1 MNFSSRRARWW
12 LAICLFAVAWFGC
25 LDYRRL
31 IDPDEGRYAEI
42 AREMVVSGDWLTPR
56 LNGFRYFEKPPLQY
70 WATATAFSLF
80 GEHHWSARLWAAL
93 TGFLGVLFT
102 AFAAGRLFDR
112 QTGWMAGVV
121 LASSLLWNLI
131 GHVNSLD
138 MGVSAFLAAAI
149 FALCLAQRDGATPVE
164 SRRWQD
170 GAWVLLALATLSKGL
185 IGIVLPAAA
194 VTIYALWQRDLDLF
208 RRIRLWRGLGIF
220 LLLAAPWFIAV
231 SLTNPGFAEFFF
243 VHEHFQRFLTTVHHR
258 YAPVWYFVP
267 ILLAGILPWLG
278 SLWPGIK
285 DGWRADEGKHFQPQR
300 LLLVW
305 AGLVFVFFSL
315 SDSKLTSY
323 ILPMFPALAV
333 LIARHL
339 TIPGHGRANAWLMLG
354 AGLLGLCIVPFAI
367 YRANTPDM
375 EEIYRHYQQ
384 WLYAA
389 AILFVAGGGAAIFL
403 LRKRAQTAGI
413 ALLAVTSFCGGQAI
427 LLGHDAFGAVNS
439 AHDIALRVRALVPPG
454 VPFYSVDVY
463 DQSFQFYLQRTTTM
477 VIDKDELEFGIAQE
491 PEKFVPDLASFIA
504 RWQREPNAWAMMQT
518 DTWEQLQAQGLP
530 MLEVTRDARR
540 VVVRKP

>member
-1 MNFSSRRARWW
+1 MNFSSRRAGWW

-121 LASSLLWNLI
+121 LAGSLLWGLV
-131 GHVNSLD
+131 GHVNTLD

-231 SLTNPGFAEFFF
+231 SLVNPGFAEFFF

-339 TIPGHGRANAWLMLG
+339 TVPGRGHANAWLTLG
-354 AGLLGLCIVPFAI
+354 AGLLGWYIVPFAI
-367 YRANTPDM
+367 YRADTPVM

-389 AILFVAGGGAAIFL
+389 VILFAAGGGARIV
-403 LRKRAQTAGI
+403 G
-413 ALLAVTSFCGGQAI
+413 AVTYSDYPKQAQSIPRVGDNKALDLERIVALKPDLIVVWRHGNAQRQLERLRELHIPLFFSEPHRLDDIAVSLTKLGQ
-427 LLGHDAFGAVNS
+427 LLGTSSTADPAA
-439 AHDIALRVRALVPPG
+439 AAYRRDIA
-454 VPFYSVDVY
+454 
-463 DQSFQFYLQRTTTM
+463 
-477 VIDKDELEFGIAQE
+477 
-491 PEKFVPDLASFIA
+491 
-504 RWQREPNAWAMMQT
+504 N
-518 DTWEQLQAQGLP
+518 LQAQYAKRP
-530 MLEVTRDARR
+530 AVTVFYQVWDQPLMTLNCEHM
-540 VVVRKP
+540 VSDVI

>member
-1 MNFSSRRARWW
+1 MNFSSRRARWL
-12 LAICLFAVAWFGC
+12 LAIGLFAVVWFGC

-56 LNGFRYFEKPPLQY
+56 LNGFKYFEKPPLQY
-70 WATATAFSLF
+70 WATAAAFSLF

-112 QTGWMAGVV
+112 QTGWIAGAV
-121 LASSLLWNLI
+121 LASSLLWGLV
-131 GHVNSLD
+131 GHVNTLD

-149 FALCLAQRDGATPVE
+149 FALCLAQRDGTTPVE

-170 GAWVLLALATLSKGL
+170 GAWMLLALATLSKGL

-194 VTIYALWQRDLDLF
+194 VTIYAFWQRDFDLF

-220 LLLAAPWFIAV
+220 LLLTAPWFIAV
-231 SLTNPGFAEFFF
+231 SLANPGFAWFFF
-243 VHEHFQRFLTTVHHR
+243 IHEHFQRFLTTVHHR

-278 SLWPGIK
+278 SLWPGIRI
-285 DGWRADEGKHFQPQR
+285 GWRADEGKHFQPQR

-339 TIPGHGRANAWLMLG
+339 TIPGRGHANAWLTLG
-354 AGLLGLCIVPFAI
+354 AGLLGWCIVPFAI
-367 YRANTPDM
+367 HRADTPVM

-389 AILFVAGGGAAIFL
+389 ATLFTAGGGMAILL
-403 LRKRAQTAGI
+403 LRRRAQTGAI
-413 ALLAVTSFCGGQAI
+413 ALLAITGFGGGQAI

-439 AHDIALRVRALVPPG
+439 AHDIALRARALAPPD
-454 VPFYSVDVY
+454 VPFYSVDTY
-463 DQSFQFYLQRTTTM
+463 DQSFQFYLRRTTTM
-477 VIDKDELEFGIAQE
+477 VIDKDELDFGIAQE
-491 PEKFVPDLASFIA
+491 PEKFVPDMTSFIE
-504 RWQREPNAWAMMQT
+504 RWRQAPEAWAMMQT
-518 DTWEQLQAQGLP
+518 GTWTQLQAQGLP